1 MNAMDTRPNAPDS
14 AGKGGSD
21 LTGPDTAPFTVA
33 GLEALYR
40 SSQAKPTDV
49 IRAVYERIR
58 QAVRPDVWINLRPE
72 AEAMAIAERLS
83 KRSPAEL
90 RLYGIPFAVKDNID
104 VACLPTTAACPAY
117 AYMPKE
123 SAVSVARLER
133 AGAICIG
140 KTNLDQFATG
150 LCGVRSPYGAC
161 GSASHP
167 DIISGGS
174 SSGSAV
180 AVGLGEVPFTLG
192 TDTGGSGRI
201 PASFNN
207 VVGLKPTIGTI
218 STRGLVPNCRSLDC
232 VSVFAHTVE
241 DAALVAELMR
251 EFDAQNPFSRRSPDG
266 FAFSVPPAPPTF
278 RFGVLRPDDVEFFGN
293 QEAPHIYDAAV
304 TRLQAMGGAIVPIDF
319 ELFREAGVFLF
330 DGPWIAERAEAIG
343 DFLQNNPDK
352 VLPVTRGIVESAQR
366 WSATDTFA
374 ALYRQQELKR
384 DVEQIFS
391 SIDVL
396 AVPTV
401 GTYFT
406 IAEMEADPIARNTMM
421 GFYSYFV
428 NLLDLCAVAVPSGFY
443 GNGLPAGIT
452 LIAPAFHDATC
463 AAIAS
468 RFHQTR
474 PGTVAQ

>member
-1 MNAMDTRPNAPDS
+1 MDATAIARTNADKRA
-14 AGKGGSD
+14 SD
-21 LTGPDTAPFTVA
+21 LTGRDSAPFTVP
-33 GLEALYR
+33 GIQALYR
-40 SSQAKPTDV
+40 SNQAKPTDV
-49 IRAVYERIR
+49 VRAVYERIR
-58 QAVRPDVWINLRPE
+58 QAARPDLWINLRPE
-72 AEAMAIAERLS
+72 PEAMAIAEALPR
-83 KRSPAEL
+83 RPAADL
-90 RLYGIPFAVKDNID
+90 PLYGIPFAVQDKID
-104 VACLPTTAACPAY
+104 VAGLPTTAACPAY
-117 AYMPKE
+117 AYLPKE

-150 LCGVRSPYGAC
+150 LCGIRSPYGAC

-201 PASFNN
+201 PAAFNN
-207 VVGLKPTIGTI
+207 VVGLKPTLGVI
-218 STRGLVPNCRSLDC
+218 STRGLVPNCRTLDC

-241 DAALVAELMR
+241 DAAQVAELMR
-251 EFDAQNPFSRRSPDG
+251 EFDPQNPFSRRSPDG
-266 FAFSVPPAPPTF
+266 FSFSVPSSPSTF
-278 RFGVLRPDDVEFFGN
+278 RVGVPHADDVEFFGN
-293 QEAPHIYDAAV
+293 QEALQIYEAAIA
-304 TRLQAMGGAIVPIDF
+304 RLQRMGGTIVPISF
-319 ELFREAGVFLF
+319 ELFREAGVLLF

-343 DFLQNNPDK
+343 DFLRDNPDS
-352 VLPVTRGIVESAQR
+352 VLPVTRGIVESAER
-366 WSATDTFA
+366 WSASDTFA
-374 ALYRQQELKR
+374 ALYRQLELKR
-384 DVEQIFS
+384 EAERIFS
-391 SIDVL
+391 LIDVL
-396 AVPTV
+396 ALPTV

-406 IAEMEADPIARNTMM
+406 IAEMEADPITRNTMM

-443 GNGLPAGIT
+443 SNGLPAGVT

-468 RFHQTR
+468 RFHQTL
-474 PGTVAQ
+474 ADAMAK